1 MEFKH
6 FGEEEDDEILEQ
18 PVSPTGQ
25 YFNSSALSVSVIAV
39 LESEIAID
47 DSPTFSLLQHVFL
60 PINPRFS
67 SIMVEDKK
75 GVKQWKR
82 VSVNLKNHINTP
94 IFPSNLSPKSYDKHL
109 DQYISKISLNPFP
122 QTQPLWEIHI
132 IKYPTSNAAGN
143 LIFKLHHALGDGFSL
158 MGALLSCLQRVDN
171 PSLPLTFP
179 SLRFPSKET
188 KVESGLSLKKKM
200 NKLFGPK
207 NKSLM
212 RSMVNTMY
220 DFGWGLLKSS
230 VVEDDQ
236 SPIRSGEDGVEFK
249 PIGLSTIT
257 FSLDHVK
264 QIKAKLGV
272 TINDVITGIMFY
284 GIRKYMESEGGEKSR
299 KENSTALVLLN
310 TRIISGY
317 KSVEE
322 MVKPKVAESAWG
334 NQFAFLHVSMPE
346 LDDDSLSNPLKFVD
360 KAQHIIKRKRSS
372 LAVNLTGKLLD
383 SLRRLRGSE
392 ATAKYIHNTLRNS
405 SMTISNVIGPVE
417 QMALANHPVKGLY
430 FMVVGVPQSLTI
442 TMMSYKG
449 QLRIAVGTER
459 DFINPQKFKSC
470 IENAFEMIFN
480 YSCM

>member
-1 MEFKH
+1 MESVKNF
-6 FGEEEDDEILEQ
+6 EEEDEEILEE

-25 YFNSSALSVSVIAV
+25 YFNSSALSISVIGV
-39 LESEIAID
+39 LESEIPID

-75 GVKQWKR
+75 GVKKWKN
-82 VSVNLKNHINTP
+82 VEVNLKNHINTP
-94 IFPSNLSPKSYDKHL
+94 KFPQGLTPKSYDKHL
-109 DQYISKISLNPFP
+109 NNYISKISLNPFP
-122 QTQPLWEIHI
+122 QSQPLWEIHI
-132 IKYPTSNAAGN
+132 IKYPTTNAAGN

-179 SLRFPSKET
+179 SLRFPSKES
-188 KVESGLSLKKKM
+188 KVESGLTLKKKM
-200 NKLFGPK
+200 NRLLGP
-207 NKSLM
+207 NKSFGL
-212 RSMVNTMY
+212 RSLINSFY
-220 DFGWGLLKSS
+220 DFGWGLLKSC
-230 VVEDDQ
+230 VVEDDE
-236 SPIRSGEDGVEFK
+236 SPIRSGLDGVEFK
-249 PIGLSTIT
+249 EIGLTTIT
-257 FSLDHVK
+257 FSLDRVK

-299 KENSTALVLLN
+299 SENSTALVLLN
-310 TRIISGY
+310 TRTINGY
-317 KSVEE
+317 KSVAE
-322 MVKPKVAESAWG
+322 MVKPKVAESKWG

-346 LDDDSLSNPLKFVD
+346 LDDDSLSNPLNFID
-360 KAQHIIKRKRSS
+360 KAQQIIKRKRTS
-372 LAVNLTGKLLD
+372 LAVNFTGSLLD
-383 SLRRLRGSE
+383 SLRKLRGPE
-392 ATAKYIHNTLRNS
+392 VTAKYIHNTLKNS

-442 TMMSYKG
+442 TMMSYRG
-449 QLRIAVGTER
+449 QLRIAVGAEK
-459 DFINPQKFKSC
+459 DFIDPEKFKTC